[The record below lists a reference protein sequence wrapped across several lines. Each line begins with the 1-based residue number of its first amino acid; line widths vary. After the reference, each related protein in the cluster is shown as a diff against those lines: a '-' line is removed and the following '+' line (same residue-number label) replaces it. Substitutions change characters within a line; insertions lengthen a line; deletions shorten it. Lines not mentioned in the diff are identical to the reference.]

1 MINGKRLIETFKE
14 LVSLD
19 SPSLNERLVCDYI
32 KNYLSSLGIST
43 EEDNAGEKLGGTAGN
58 LYAFVEGGGEGEPVL
73 FAAHTDT
80 VTPALGK
87 KAIVHDDGTITS
99 DGTTVLGSDDLAGV
113 SAILEA
119 LKTIKEKNI
128 PHRPLELVFT
138 VSEESHCGGVSYFDF
153 SKLKSKDAYVF
164 DMDGAVGTAASAA
177 PTILSYTAEF
187 IGKAAH
193 AGFASSDGIHA
204 VKAAAK
210 AVTLIPCGAVD
221 EGVTANVGIIE
232 GGKATNIVPPYCKIV
247 GEIRSFD
254 NEKVDFR
261 INEVKSICESA
272 ADEVGAKL
280 EFGYKKAVSAFNTP
294 DSTNVVKRFK
304 KCCSE
309 LGLSGETYP
318 TFGGSDN
325 NTFCEYG
332 LEGIVVATAMNN
344 CHATDE
350 FTTVDEMTRA
360 CELAFKLMT
369 TKD

>member
-19 SPSLNERLVCDYI
+19 SPSLDERLVCDYI
-32 KNYLSSLGIST
+32 KNYLASLGIT
-43 EEDNAGEKLGGTAGN
+43 AEEDDAGEKLGGTTGN
-58 LYAFVEGGGEGEPVL
+58 LYAFVEGREDRKPIL
-73 FAAHTDT
+73 FAAHMDT

-87 KAIVHDDGTITS
+87 KAIEHEDGTITS

-113 SAILEA
+113 SSILEA
-119 LKTIKEKNI
+119 LKTIKENGI

-138 VSEESHCGGVSYFDF
+138 VSEESHCGGVSFFDF

-177 PTILSYTAEF
+177 PVILSYTAEF
-187 IGKAAH
+187 VGKAAH
-193 AGFASSDGIHA
+193 AGFAASEGVHA
-204 VKAAAK
+204 IKAAAK
-210 AVTLIPCGAVD
+210 AVTLIPCGDVE

-232 GGKATNIVPPYCKIV
+232 GGKATNIVPPLCKIK

-254 NEKVDFR
+254 YDKAESR
-261 INEVKSICESA
+261 MQEVKSICETA
-272 ADEVGAKL
+272 AAEIGAKVNF
-280 EFGYKKAVSAFNTP
+280 EYEKAVSAFDTP
-294 DSTNVVKRFK
+294 DSAEVIKRFK
-304 KCCSE
+304 KCCNE

-325 NTFCEYG
+325 NVFCEYG

-350 FTTVDEMTRA
+350 FTTVDEMVRA
-360 CELAFKLMT
+360 SQLALKLMI